1 MDKID
6 NDIYFQLEYIKE
18 RIKYLEKNYEGNL
31 KKILLL
37 NDDIK
42 KFLDDKN
49 NKLDDFEID
58 EKDNIE
64 LDNEIS
70 ERIEENINVNKLLK
84 VFSPF
89 ILLYQ
94 LNKTNT

>member
-42 KFLDDKN
+42 KFLDDIS
-49 NKLDDFEID
+49 NKLDDFEMD